1 MRERL
6 LEIYHRL
13 YAAYGPQHW
22 WPGEGPFEVIVGAIL
37 TQQVGWRNVELAIAG
52 LKTAGLMDP
61 ESLAR
66 APLEQIAQIIRPTG
80 YYNQKAKKLKAFLD
94 FLNARYNTDLNKL
107 FSLPVDKLRAELLS
121 VRGIGEETADSII
134 LYAAEKP
141 SFVVD
146 AYTRRILTRL
156 GVINGEESY
165 GEIRE
170 LFMKNLPEDVPL
182 YNEYHALLVR
192 HGKERCLKRNP
203 RCAGCPLADMCRAST
218 EARAGRG

>member
-37 TQQVGWRNVELAIAG
+37 TQQVGWRNVERAIAG

-66 APLEQIAQIIRPTG
+66 APLEQIARIIRPTG

-94 FLNARYNTDLNKL
+94 FLDVRYNADLNKL
-107 FSLPVDKLRAELLS
+107 FSLPVDKLREELLS

-170 LFMKNLPEDVPL
+170 LFMKNLPKDVPL

-192 HGKERCLKRNP
+192 HGKERCLKRSP

>member
-94 FLNARYNTDLNKL
+94 FLDVRYNADLNKL
-107 FSLPVDKLRAELLS
+107 FSLPVDKLREELLS

>member
-37 TQQVGWRNVELAIAG
+37 TQQVGWRNVERAIAG

-94 FLNARYNTDLNKL
+94 FLDVRYNTDLNKL
-107 FSLPVDKLRAELLS
+107 FSLPVDKLREELLS
-121 VRGIGEETADSII
+121 VHGIGEETADSII

-170 LFMKNLPEDVPL
+170 LFMKNLPKDVPL

>member
-37 TQQVGWRNVELAIAG
+37 TQQVGWRNVERAIAG

-94 FLNARYNTDLNKL
+94 FLDVRYNADLNKL
-107 FSLPVDKLRAELLS
+107 FSLPVDKLREELLS

-170 LFMKNLPEDVPL
+170 LFMKNLPKDVPL

>member
-94 FLNARYNTDLNKL
+94 FLNARYNADLNKL

>member
-37 TQQVGWRNVELAIAG
+37 TQQVGWRNVERAIAG

-94 FLNARYNTDLNKL
+94 FLNARYNADLNKL
-107 FSLPVDKLRAELLS
+107 FSLPVDKLREELLS

-218 EARAGRG
+218 EARAGRR

>member
-37 TQQVGWRNVELAIAG
+37 TQQVGWRNVERAIAG

-66 APLEQIAQIIRPTG
+66 APLEQIARIIRPTC

-94 FLNARYNTDLNKL
+94 FLDVRYNADLNKL
-107 FSLPVDKLRAELLS
+107 FSLPVDKLREELLS

>member
-37 TQQVGWRNVELAIAG
+37 TQQVGWRNVERAIAG

-94 FLNARYNTDLNKL
+94 FLDVRYNADLNKL
-107 FSLPVDKLRAELLS
+107 FSLPVDKLREELLS
-121 VRGIGEETADSII
+121 VHGIGEETADSII

-192 HGKERCLKRNP
+192 HGKERCLKRSP
-203 RCAGCPLADMCRAST
+203 RCAGCPLADMCPAST

>member
-94 FLNARYNTDLNKL
+94 FLNARYNADLNKL

-218 EARAGRG
+218 EARAGRR

>member
-37 TQQVGWRNVELAIAG
+37 TQQVGWRNVERAIAG

-94 FLNARYNTDLNKL
+94 FLDVRYNADLNKL
-107 FSLPVDKLRAELLS
+107 FSPPVDKLREELLS
-121 VRGIGEETADSII
+121 VHGIGEETADSII

-170 LFMKNLPEDVPL
+170 LFMKNLPKDVPL

-192 HGKERCLKRNP
+192 HGKERCLKRSP
-203 RCAGCPLADMCRAST
+203 RCAGCPLADMCPAST

>member
-94 FLNARYNTDLNKL
+94 FLNARYNADLNKL
-107 FSLPVDKLRAELLS
+107 FSLPVDKLREELLS

>member
-66 APLEQIAQIIRPTG
+66 APLEQIARIIRPTG

-94 FLNARYNTDLNKL
+94 FLNVRHNTDLNKL
-107 FSLPVDKLRAELLS
+107 FSLPVDKLREELLS

-170 LFMKNLPEDVPL
+170 LFMKNLPKDVPL

-192 HGKERCLKRNP
+192 HGKERCLKRSP

-218 EARAGRG
+218 EARAGRR

>member
-94 FLNARYNTDLNKL
+94 FLDVRYNADLNKL
-107 FSLPVDKLRAELLS
+107 FSLPVDKLREELLS

-170 LFMKNLPEDVPL
+170 LFMKNLPKDVPL

-218 EARAGRG
+218 EARAGRR

>member
-37 TQQVGWRNVELAIAG
+37 TQQVGWRNVERAIAG

-94 FLNARYNTDLNKL
+94 FLDVRYNADLNKL
-107 FSLPVDKLRAELLS
+107 FSLPVDKLREELLS

-170 LFMKNLPEDVPL
+170 LFMKNLPKDVPL

-192 HGKERCLKRNP
+192 HGKERCLKRSP

>member
-37 TQQVGWRNVELAIAG
+37 TQQVGWRNVERAIAG

-66 APLEQIAQIIRPTG
+66 APLEQIARIIRPTG

-94 FLNARYNTDLNKL
+94 FLNARHNADLNKL
-107 FSLPVDKLRAELLS
+107 FSLPVDKLREELLS
-121 VRGIGEETADSII
+121 VHGIGEETADSII

-170 LFMKNLPEDVPL
+170 LFMKNLPKDVPL